1 MIMFLKKLT
10 NFQQK
15 IKHLI
20 KDRKNVIIT
29 LYITEDNGARKT
41 YLILNKAIIKYENGN
56 GTKDELLYAFDSGEK
71 IMTES
76 TYED

>member
-1 MIMFLKKLT
+1 M
-10 NFQQK
+10 
-15 IKHLI
+15 
-20 KDRKNVIIT
+20 IIT